1 MADIAVITGASS
13 GLGVKFLEAVIHR
26 YPQLD
31 EYWIIA
37 RRKERL
43 EKLAGVYKDKKI
55 VPIEADLGDEKSFD
69 KISERLEKDKPHVKV
84 LINNAGYVKSGMFSD
99 MRQEDILSMIAVNV
113 KGMTMI
119 QKTFLPYMGKGSF
132 TVITCSVSS
141 FAPVPCQT
149 VYSATKKYIYYFGKA
164 LREELL
170 EKEINVLLLCPGNMD
185 TEMNPKGQQSHGR
198 KINRLPFLDMEILT
212 AKALE
217 KAEKGKGV
225 YTPGTFYKFY
235 RVVSRIFP
243 SLWLMKIA
251 KKFYERN

>member
-1 MADIAVITGASS
+1 MAGLAVITGASS
-13 GLGVKFLEAVIHR
+13 GLGVKFLESVIHR

-43 EKLAGVYKDKKI
+43 EKLAGAYKDKKI
-55 VPIEADLGDEKSFD
+55 VPIEADLGDEKSYD

-99 MRQEDILSMIAVNV
+99 MDLEDILSMISVNV
-113 KGMTMI
+113 KGMTMV

-132 TVITCSVSS
+132 TIITCSISS
-141 FAPVPCQT
+141 FAPVPCQA

-170 EKEINVLLLCPGNMD
+170 EKEINVLLLCPENMD
-185 TEMNPKGQQSHGR
+185 TEMNPKGQVRQGQ
-198 KINRLPFLDMEILT
+198 KINRLPFLDMDVLT
-212 AKALE
+212 TKALE

-235 RVVSRIFP
+235 RAASRIFP

-251 KKFYERN
+251 KKFY

>member
-1 MADIAVITGASS
+1 MADLAVITGASS
-13 GLGVKFLEAVIHR
+13 GLGVKFLESVIHR

-43 EKLAGVYKDKKI
+43 EKLAEAYKDKKI
-55 VPIEADLGDEKSFD
+55 
-69 KISERLEKDKPHVKV
+69 
-84 LINNAGYVKSGMFSD
+84 
-99 MRQEDILSMIAVNV
+99 
-113 KGMTMI
+113 
-119 QKTFLPYMGKGSF
+119 
-132 TVITCSVSS
+132 ITCSVSS

-149 VYSATKKYIYYFGKA
+149 VYSATKKYIYYFGRA

-185 TEMNPKGQQSHGR
+185 TEMNPKGQQRQGR
-198 KINRLPFLDMEILT
+198 KINRLPFLDMDILT

-243 SLWLMKIA
+243 SLWLMKTA
-251 KKFYERN
+251 KKFY

>member
-1 MADIAVITGASS
+1 M
-13 GLGVKFLEAVIHR
+13 
-26 YPQLD
+26 
-31 EYWIIA
+31 
-37 RRKERL
+37 
-43 EKLAGVYKDKKI
+43 
-55 VPIEADLGDEKSFD
+55 
-69 KISERLEKDKPHVKV
+69 SERLEKDKPHVKV

-99 MRQEDILSMIAVNV
+99 MRLEDVLSMISVNV

-119 QKTFLPYMGKGSF
+119 QKTFLPYMEKGSF
-132 TVITCSVSS
+132 TIITCSVSS

-170 EKEINVLLLCPGNMD
+170 EKEINILLLCPGNMD
-185 TEMNPKGQQSHGR
+185 TEMNPKGQERQGQ
-198 KINRLPFLDMEILT
+198 KINRLPFLDMDVLT
-212 AKALE
+212 TKALE

-225 YTPGTFYKFY
+225 YTPGIFYKFY

-251 KKFYERN
+251 KKFY